1 MPFFILANTKFTVMH
16 TNRVSYAIQ
25 MIDESCH
32 PDEARETLNDFMDA
46 RSLQHNI
53 RITRNWER
61 NHRFDSKQLDNK
73 IKEVRAQY
81 QQAKALLEEAKKKGF
96 AVEIKANIELKMLKN
111 SPDNAVETNNFQHTV
126 ESQN

>member
-1 MPFFILANTKFTVMH
+1 MH